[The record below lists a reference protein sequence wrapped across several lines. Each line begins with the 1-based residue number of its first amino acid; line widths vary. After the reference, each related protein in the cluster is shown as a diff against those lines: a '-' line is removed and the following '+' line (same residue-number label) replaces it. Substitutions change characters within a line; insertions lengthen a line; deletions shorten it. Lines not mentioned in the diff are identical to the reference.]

1 MRLLDRN
8 KRDFYYALYT
18 GYGMLKDNQNNFTGE
33 RGAIYSPPVL
43 CSGNIT
49 PAKGNAYTALFGIA
63 LDYDRVIQLEG
74 NAWDIDEQSVLW
86 IDETDTEKPYDYKVL
101 RKAVSLNHTTLAVKK
116 VR

>member
-18 GYGMLKDNQNNFTGE
+18 GYGMLKDENNNITGE
-33 RGAIYSPPVL
+33 RGATYSPPVL

-49 PAKGNAYTALFGIA
+49 PAKGNAYVAVFGVM
-63 LDYDRVIQLEG
+63 LDYDRVIQIEG
-74 NAWDIDEQSVLW
+74 ETEIDEKSVLW
-86 IDETDTEKPYDYKVL
+86 LDDLDTKKPNDYKVV

>member
-18 GYGMLKDNQNNFTGE
+18 GYGMLTDTNNQYTGE
-33 RGAIYSPPVL
+33 RGPTYASPVS

-49 PAKGNAYTALFGIA
+49 PAKGNAYVALFGIA
-63 LDYDRVIQLEG
+63 LDYDRVIQIEG
-74 NAWDIDEQSVLW
+74 ETDIDEKSVLW
-86 IDETDTEKPYDYKVL
+86 LDDLDTTHPYDYKVL

>member
-18 GYGMLKDNQNNFTGE
+18 GYGMLKDENNNITGE
-33 RGAIYSPPVL
+33 RGATYSPPVL

-49 PAKGNAYTALFGIA
+49 PAKGNAYVAVFGVM
-63 LDYDRVIQLEG
+63 LDYDRVIQIEG
-74 NAWDIDEQSVLW
+74 ETEIDEKSVLW
-86 IDETDTEKPYDYKVL
+86 LDDLDTKKPNDYKVVQ
-101 RKAVSLNHTTLAVKK
+101 KAVSLNHTTLAVKK

>member
-18 GYGMLKDNQNNFTGE
+18 GYGMLRDESGKVTGE
-33 RGAIYSPPVL
+33 RGATYAEPIKAE
-43 CSGNIT
+43 GNIT
-49 PAKGNAYTALFGIA
+49 PARGNAYVALFGIA

-86 IDETDTEKPYDYKVL
+86 LDDLDTTKPYDYKVL
-101 RKAVSLNHTTLAVKK
+101 RKAVSLNHTTLAVKR